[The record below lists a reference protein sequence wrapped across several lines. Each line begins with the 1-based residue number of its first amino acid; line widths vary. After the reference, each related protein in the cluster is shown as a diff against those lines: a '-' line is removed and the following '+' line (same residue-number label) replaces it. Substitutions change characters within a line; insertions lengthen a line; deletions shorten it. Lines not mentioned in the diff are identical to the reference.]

1 MKKNG
6 SASRHG
12 NGKQGS
18 HSANKGGNKSG
29 GSSGKG
35 GGAHKRSGLKQ
46 RRSPLRGPAK
56 PAPKAAA
63 RPETVP
69 SQPEMGE
76 AAESS
81 IQGEKLHKVLAQA
94 GLGSRRAM
102 EERIRA
108 GEVTVNGRVAT
119 IGDRVVAEDQIRVGG
134 QPLRRSAA
142 GQSPRVLIYHKPEG
156 EIVSNDDPQ
165 GRPTVFQKLPP
176 ARGGKWL
183 AIGRLDFNT
192 SGLLIF
198 TTSGDLAN
206 RMMHPRFEVEREY
219 AVRVLGTVHPAALD
233 ALRAGVRLDDG
244 VARFEHLE
252 EEGGEGANRWFR
264 VLLREGR
271 NRIVRRL
278 FESQG
283 LTVSRLMRVRF
294 GAVALPPQL
303 KRGQFI
309 ELTRDDV
316 ERLAAWTAQP
326 GQPLTEMIPS
336 AAAARSRPRRLSP
349 SKHQP
354 R

>member
-1 MKKNG
+1 MKTR
-6 SASRHG
+6 AD
-12 NGKQGS
+12 
-18 HSANKGGNKSG
+18 SG
-29 GSSGKG
+29 RKRK
-35 GGAHKRSGLKQ
+35 ARSGNAAG
-46 RRSPLRGPAK
+46 RRGPLRPPLAK
-56 PAPKAAA
+56 A
-63 RPETVP
+63 RPSPPRRELP
-69 SQPEMGE
+69 
-76 AAESS
+76 AAEAVSETPGDVTDR
-81 IQGEKLHKVLAQA
+81 GEKLHKVLAQA

-102 EERIRA
+102 EARILA

-119 IGDRVVAEDQIRVGG
+119 VGDRVTAGDQIRVGG
-134 QPLRRSAA
+134 QVVRRQAA
-142 GQSPRVLIYHKPEG
+142 EQAPRVLIYHKPEG

-165 GRPTVFQKLPP
+165 GRPTVFEKLPP
-176 ARGGKWL
+176 ARGAKWL

-198 TTSGDLAN
+198 TTSGELAN

-219 AVRVLGTVHPAALD
+219 AVRVLGNMHPAALD
-233 ALRAGVRLDDG
+233 ALRAGVRLEDG
-244 VARFEHLE
+244 VARFERLE

-264 VLLREGR
+264 VLLKEGR
-271 NRIVRRL
+271 NRIVRRM

-309 ELTRDDV
+309 ELTRGDV
-316 ERLAAWTAQP
+316 ERLTAWAALP

-336 AAAARSRPRRLSP
+336 AAAARNRPRRS
-349 SKHQP
+349 SAP

>member
-1 MKKNG
+1 M
-6 SASRHG
+6 
-12 NGKQGS
+12 NGKKP
-18 HSANKGGNKSG
+18 ARKPGGQ
-29 GSSGKG
+29 
-35 GGAHKRSGLKQ
+35 A
-46 RRSPLRGPAK
+46 RRGPLRGPARPSQK
-56 PAPKAAA
+56 TVAKTQAPQTAPDLSSIPLPDAAA
-63 RPETVP
+63 EPR
-69 SQPEMGE
+69 
-76 AAESS
+76 
-81 IQGEKLHKVLAQA
+81 GEKLHKVLAQA

-119 IGDRVVAEDQIRVGG
+119 IGDRVTSEDQVKVGG
-134 QPLRRSAA
+134 QSLRRGPA
-142 GQSPRVLIYHKPEG
+142 GQTPRVLIYHKPEG

-165 GRPTVFQKLPP
+165 GRPTVFARLPP

-219 AVRVLGTVHPAALD
+219 AVRVLGTTHPAALD
-233 ALRAGVRLDDG
+233 ALRTGVRLDDG
-244 VARFEHLE
+244 VARFEHIE
-252 EEGGEGANRWFR
+252 EEGGEGANHWYR
-264 VLLREGR
+264 VLLKEGR

-283 LTVSRLMRVRF
+283 LTVSRLMRIRF

-309 ELTRDDV
+309 ELTRDDAD
-316 ERLAAWTAQP
+316 RLAAWTAQP

-336 AAAARSRPRRLSP
+336 AAAAHNRPRRLSS
-349 SKHQP
+349 SKHPP